1 MKNLN
6 YLKFFYLLI
15 CMMATTVF
23 VGCVDDNDDTEA
35 PYLTVDPTTLTF
47 SNSGEPAAGSQAY
60 FEISTN
66 RHWTATVQDNK
77 TWVTLSSYEGDGSA
91 KVQVSIPAGINDEA
105 SILIQISNKVGP
117 LKTET
122 VTIKSGEITPAV
134 TIFHTNVGDQAVS
147 SAAGWPTAANYT
159 DWNSTGTG
167 ASSVT
172 FAGSGSTIRN
182 SGNSNSGSYDGA
194 SGPNVVFF
202 GTAPATF
209 QINTISLTSAQTNLK
224 LTFGGSYSYRNDDGS
239 YDNVFPI
246 DKFIV
251 SLSADGSS
259 WTPITYTKNNG
270 DSEHPYWI
278 LATSDFTLSEATANL
293 YIKFEAQT
301 SSVFRLD
308 DITLATGDG
317 GTVITLSGGT
327 TPEPGDGEAS
337 AITIPELIAKM
348 TATSAVVDASA
359 DRYFEAVVQNDVA
372 GGNYSFNNLILATE
386 NATTAGNGLVLYGTL
401 VEPTTIG
408 VTKGDKVKVTL
419 YKGLATCQVRN
430 GGYQVTGSATETWVA
445 IEKLSGTATITP
457 IVITPDQLAA
467 YQSMAVTIQN
477 ATPNAAGIW
486 ANTSGISTHVFKVG
500 TTNFDVFCKKDA
512 AAFNDEPFVVT
523 TANITGLASVYN
535 NNAQLVPRDMA
546 DVASFSS
553 TDPMIT
559 GATPSSVS
567 FTSAGG
573 TKTIEVAVSNKGS
586 NTLSISG
593 LSGILSA
600 TVDNST
606 NIVTITATENTADVA
621 ENQTLTITLSG
632 YNSITV
638 PVTVAAAGGSTSEGY
653 TLISSAAD
661 ITAGTYLM
669 AGYVSA
675 SAPYDYQMWTGA
687 VSADGSNLN
696 TNSDLVT
703 VPYSFASGELAP
715 QTASEAVTT
724 EVQLVAV
731 DGKANTYY
739 IMVGGKYLYNS
750 AAATNRRL
758 FFTDTAADGEW
769 VFQNK
774 SNGDGICPSNNGT
787 WLMTAAA
794 TFNYLR
800 TYKTETQNATGVFFF
815 KKN

>member
-278 LATSDFTLSEATANL
+278 LATSDFTLS
-293 YIKFEAQT
+293 
-301 SSVFRLD
+301 
-308 DITLATGDG
+308 
-317 GTVITLSGGT
+317 
-327 TPEPGDGEAS
+327 
-337 AITIPELIAKM
+337 
-348 TATSAVVDASA
+348 
-359 DRYFEAVVQNDVA
+359 
-372 GGNYSFNNLILATE
+372 
-386 NATTAGNGLVLYGTL
+386 
-401 VEPTTIG
+401 
-408 VTKGDKVKVTL
+408 
-419 YKGLATCQVRN
+419 
-430 GGYQVTGSATETWVA
+430 
-445 IEKLSGTATITP
+445 
-457 IVITPDQLAA
+457 
-467 YQSMAVTIQN
+467 
-477 ATPNAAGIW
+477 
-486 ANTSGISTHVFKVG
+486 
-500 TTNFDVFCKKDA
+500 
-512 AAFNDEPFVVT
+512 
-523 TANITGLASVYN
+523 
-535 NNAQLVPRDMA
+535 
-546 DVASFSS
+546 
-553 TDPMIT
+553 
-559 GATPSSVS
+559 
-567 FTSAGG
+567 
-573 TKTIEVAVSNKGS
+573 
-586 NTLSISG
+586 
-593 LSGILSA
+593 
-600 TVDNST
+600 
-606 NIVTITATENTADVA
+606 
-621 ENQTLTITLSG
+621 
-632 YNSITV
+632 
-638 PVTVAAAGGSTSEGY
+638 
-653 TLISSAAD
+653 
-661 ITAGTYLM
+661 
-669 AGYVSA
+669 
-675 SAPYDYQMWTGA
+675 
-687 VSADGSNLN
+687 
-696 TNSDLVT
+696 
-703 VPYSFASGELAP
+703 
-715 QTASEAVTT
+715 
-724 EVQLVAV
+724 
-731 DGKANTYY
+731 
-739 IMVGGKYLYNS
+739 
-750 AAATNRRL
+750 
-758 FFTDTAADGEW
+758 
-769 VFQNK
+769 
-774 SNGDGICPSNNGT
+774 
-787 WLMTAAA
+787 
-794 TFNYLR
+794 
-800 TYKTETQNATGVFFF
+800 
-815 KKN
+815 